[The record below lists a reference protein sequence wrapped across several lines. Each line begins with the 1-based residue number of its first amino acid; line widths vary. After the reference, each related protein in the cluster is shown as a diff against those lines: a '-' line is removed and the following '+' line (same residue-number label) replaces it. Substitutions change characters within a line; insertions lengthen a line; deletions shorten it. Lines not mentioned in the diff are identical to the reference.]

1 MCIRDSCIF
10 VRNTVF
16 GLNGTESEFDITA
29 EHFNKIGCFCFE
41 AFSVKIGKTAGIG
54 SEFKLQLI
62 TAQRLI
68 FEAVL
73 FVQLVVPVFSVTEQ
87 SVTDIRKVRSYL
99 MRPACEQIDL

>member
-1 MCIRDSCIF
+1 M
-10 VRNTVF
+10 
-16 GLNGTESEFDITA
+16 
-29 EHFNKIGCFCFE
+29 
-41 AFSVKIGKTAGIG
+41 
-54 SEFKLQLI
+54 QLI

-99 MRPACEQIDL
+99 MRPACEQVDL